1 MGKHEVRGI
10 LKQRSEEH
18 GLLLSHNCRT
28 HKHICNER
36 KEGVL
41 IVKGLN
47 KAESV
52 GREEK
57 EIVYG
62 LTRT

>member
-1 MGKHEVRGI
+1 MDSYYLTIAE
-10 LKQRSEEH
+10 
-18 GLLLSHNCRT
+18 
-28 HKHICNER
+28 HICNER